1 MIHDTDLIDRL
12 VALIA
17 SASWSSTPV
26 SSVKRVWKG
35 EIDETEISAGSI
47 AVQLWPDQQRHRRIT
62 RAGIWSLDVDV
73 GIVFWSRMVNATLAE
88 IDVAMHA
95 YDGLLIGPES
105 SLGSELL
112 DVVEVTVGDEVG
124 EFVREG
130 EIGWPVRPNLERLQ
144 RLKPVSGVEKYT
156 GLLQAQALLS
166 YTRH

>member
-1 MIHDTDLIDRL
+1 MIYDTDLIDRL

-17 SASWSSTPV
+17 SASWSSTTV
-26 SSVKRVWKG
+26 SSVKRVWNG
-35 EIDETEISAGSI
+35 QIDETEISAGSI
-47 AVQLWPDQQRHRRIT
+47 AVQLWPDQQRHRRIA
-62 RAGIWSLDVDV
+62 RAGVWSLDVDV

-105 SLGSELL
+105 GLGSELL
-112 DVVEVTVGDEVG
+112 DVVEVTVGDEGGV
-124 EFVREG
+124 FVREG

-144 RLKPVSGVEKYT
+144 RLKPVDGVEKYT

>member
-1 MIHDTDLIDRL
+1 
-12 VALIA
+12 
-17 SASWSSTPV
+17 V
-26 SSVKRVWKG
+26 SSVNRVWNG
-35 EIDETEISAGSI
+35 QIAEEEIAAGSI

-73 GIVFWSRMVNATLAE
+73 GIVFWTRMVNATLAD

-105 SLGSELL
+105 GLGSELL
-112 DVVEVTVGDEVG
+112 DVVAVTVGDEVG
-124 EFVREG
+124 TFVRER

-144 RLKPVSGVEKYT
+144 RLKPASGVERYT